1 MKLTSLFLNLSNC
14 TFLAA
19 KEHK

>member
-1 MKLTSLFLNLSNC
+1 MQLTSLFLNLSNC